1 MKIVKLENGSIL
13 IKDNSG
19 NTTKKLDSSAYMQW
33 MSANTIA
40 VLHSGG
46 DLILNAQDITSTQIE
61 PASEV
66 PFTGNAYN
74 LIDLLSQSFFN
85 KITSA
90 ENFDLVPGNSVEIT
104 YYSGVAAGNP
114 SGTTDNIETIVYKT
128 GATIIATKTL
138 EYDLADNII
147 KVTIS

>member
-33 MSANTIA
+33 MSANNVAI
-40 VLHSGG
+40 LHSGG
-46 DLILNAQDITSTQIE
+46 DLILNAAEVTSTQIE
-61 PASEV
+61 PATEV

-85 KITSA
+85 NIAST
-90 ENFDLVPGNSVEIT
+90 ENFNLTSGNVIEIT
-104 YYSGVAAGNP
+104 YYTGIEPGNP
-114 SGTTDNIETIVYKT
+114 SGTTTNIETVIYKSGST
-128 GATIIATKTL
+128 TVVTKTL
-138 EYDLADNII
+138 EYDANDNLI
-147 KVTIS
+147 KITVN

>member
-33 MSANTIA
+33 MSVNNVAI
-40 VLHSGG
+40 LHSGG
-46 DLILNAQDITSTQIE
+46 DLILNAAEVISTQIE
-61 PASEV
+61 PAAEV

-85 KITSA
+85 NITSA
-90 ENFDLVPGNSVEIT
+90 ENFNLTPGNSLEIT
-104 YYSGVAAGNP
+104 YYGGVTLGNP
-114 SGTTDNIETIVYKT
+114 SGSTANIENIIYKS
-128 GATIIATKTL
+128 GATTIATKTL
-138 EYDLADNII
+138 EYDANNNII
-147 KVTIS
+147 KINVN

>member
-33 MSANTIA
+33 MSANNIA
-40 VLHSGG
+40 ILHSGG
-46 DLILNAQDITSTQIE
+46 DLILNAAEVISTQIE
-61 PASEV
+61 PAAEV

-85 KITSA
+85 NVTST

-128 GATIIATKTL
+128 GATTIATKTL
-138 EYDLADNII
+138 SYNANDDIINISI
-147 KVTIS
+147 V